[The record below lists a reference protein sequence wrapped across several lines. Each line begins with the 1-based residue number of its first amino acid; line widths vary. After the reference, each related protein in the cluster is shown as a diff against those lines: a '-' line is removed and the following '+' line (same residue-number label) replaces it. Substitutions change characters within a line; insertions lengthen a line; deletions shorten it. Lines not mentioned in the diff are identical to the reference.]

1 MYLNWTFRVAKDCQ
15 TCRAAI
21 PCDSQISQDDKAQ
34 SVVIS
39 SSKAE
44 FFWVGSL
51 WDVGRNACSET

>member
-1 MYLNWTFRVAKDCQ
+1 MAKDCQ